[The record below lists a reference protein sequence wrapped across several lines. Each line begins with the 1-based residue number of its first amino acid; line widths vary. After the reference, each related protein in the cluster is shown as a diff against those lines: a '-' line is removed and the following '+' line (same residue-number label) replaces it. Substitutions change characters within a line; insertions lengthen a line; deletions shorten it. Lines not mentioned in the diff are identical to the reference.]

1 MDQFIK
7 LAIAA
12 ALWTVVLMVA
22 GCAEIT
28 PYDPP
33 NYREAPPGNGLLT
46 GSDGEFVILRKAD
59 EPQTGNEAGK
69 RADESADGEQQ

>member
-7 LAIAA
+7 VAIAA
-12 ALWTVVLMVA
+12 ALWTVVFIAA

-33 NYREAPPGNGLLT
+33 DYREAPPGNGLLT
-46 GSDGEFVILRKAD
+46 GAEGEFVFYRKVD
-59 EPQTGNEAGK
+59 EPETGSESGKGSNET
-69 RADESADGEQQ
+69 EDGEQ